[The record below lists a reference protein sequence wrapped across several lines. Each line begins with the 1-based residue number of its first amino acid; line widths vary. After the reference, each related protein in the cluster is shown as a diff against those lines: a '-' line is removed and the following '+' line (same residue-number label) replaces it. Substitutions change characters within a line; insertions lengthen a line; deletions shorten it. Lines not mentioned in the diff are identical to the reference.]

1 MAMKDILG
9 RFKREPEE
17 DFIPE
22 EEYLPE
28 EAPVEEK
35 PSFVFTDINSEPI
48 DTAAEAVPEAPV
60 RSGPVKVGSSDND
73 RIQMFE
79 IDLGGSNVKLP
90 EEPAVETPVVEEPV
104 YETYAPTPTPA
115 YTPAPEPEA
124 EDTIVVAPTP
134 ETAGA
139 EDDYEVDFGYSAPG
153 ALDDVTY
160 TTDPTAIPKPAEPEP
175 VVYSRSEAPA
185 DNDEEYYD
193 SYEPMFEESYGPGT
207 YFSGGETAA
216 AAAAAPVAEDYV
228 PYEAPAAEAP
238 EAAEPVEVEAPPEV
252 QTYDDDMPR
261 YENYRKPRNKTRYR
275 DEPRSYENNIDDSVF
290 LPDEGDTP
298 VFSKK
303 NRRRMTIAIIAILA
317 ALLLFL
323 GGVLISHFTGRSDK
337 AAEATTAQVKTTAFE
352 RSVSNNASATETT
365 TEEDIS
371 VQYDENGEI
380 SESTASTASA
390 SSSTSRRTS
399 TRTTTRTTTAST
411 THSTTRSTT
420 ASTTQSTAPATQ
432 TPSTAVPS
440 TDPVTQPPTQAPS
453 PWDHVNN

>member
-1 MAMKDILG
+1 MAMKDILD

-48 DTAAEAVPEAPV
+48 DTAAAVPEAPV

-134 ETAGA
+134 DTAGS

-160 TTDPTAIPKPAEPEP
+160 TTDPASVPKPAEPEP

-193 SYEPMFEESYGPGT
+193 SYEPMFEESYGPGS
-207 YFSGGETAA
+207 YFSGGEAA
-216 AAAAAPVAEDYV
+216 AEAAPVTEEESV

-238 EAAEPVEVEAPPEV
+238 EVAEPVEEVRAPREA

-261 YENYRKPRNKTRYR
+261 YENYRKPRNKARYR

-298 VFSKK
+298 VFSRK

-317 ALLLFL
+317 ALLLVL

-352 RSVSNNASATETT
+352 RSVSNNASATTTT

-371 VQYDENGEI
+371 AQYDENGEL
-380 SESTASTASA
+380 SESTASTSY
-390 SSSTSRRTS
+390 SSTSRRTS
-399 TRTTTRTTTAST
+399 TRTTTRSTTAST
-411 THSTTRSTT
+411 TRSTTRSTT
-420 ASTTQSTAPATQ
+420 ASTTQSTAPVTQ
-432 TPSTAVPS
+432 TPPTAVPS
-440 TDPVTQPPTQAPS
+440 TDPVTQPTTQAPS

>member
-1 MAMKDILG
+1 MAMKDILD

-48 DTAAEAVPEAPV
+48 DTAEAVPEAPV

-90 EEPAVETPVVEEPV
+90 EEPVVEEPV

-134 ETAGA
+134 DTAGS

-160 TTDPTAIPKPAEPEP
+160 TTDPASVPKPAEPEP

-193 SYEPMFEESYGPGT
+193 SYEPMFEESYGPGS
-207 YFSGGETAA
+207 YFSGGEAA
-216 AAAAAPVAEDYV
+216 AEAAPVTEEESV

-238 EAAEPVEVEAPPEV
+238 EVAEPVEEVRAPREA

-261 YENYRKPRNKTRYR
+261 YENYRKPRNKARYR

-298 VFSKK
+298 VFSRK

-317 ALLLFL
+317 ALLLVL
-323 GGVLISHFTGRSDK
+323 GGVLISHFTGRSDN

-352 RSVSNNASATETT
+352 RSVSNNASATTTT

-371 VQYDENGEI
+371 AQYDENGEL
-380 SESTASTASA
+380 SESTASTSY
-390 SSSTSRRTS
+390 SSTSRRTS
-399 TRTTTRTTTAST
+399 TRTTTRSTTA
-411 THSTTRSTT
+411 STTRSTT
-420 ASTTQSTAPATQ
+420 RSTTDSTTTQSTAPSTTTTAT
-432 TPSTAVPS
+432 STTTTTS
-440 TDPVTQPPTQAPS
+440 TTAAPS
-453 PWDHVNN
+453 PWDQIRR

>member
-9 RFKREPEE
+9 RFKKGPEE
-17 DFIPE
+17 EFIPE
-22 EEYLPE
+22 EEFVPE
-28 EAPVEEK
+28 EAPVDEK

-48 DTAAEAVPEAPV
+48 DAAEPVPEAPV
-60 RSGPVKVGSSDND
+60 HSGPVKVGSSDND

-79 IDLGGSNVKLP
+79 IDLGGSHVKLP
-90 EEPAVETPVVEEPV
+90 EEPVVEAPAVEEPV
-104 YETYAPTPTPA
+104 YETYAPAPEPV
-115 YTPAPEPEA
+115 YTPAPEPEV

-134 ETAGA
+134 EAAGA

-160 TTDPTAIPKPAEPEP
+160 TTDPAAVPKPAEPEP
-175 VVYSRSEAPA
+175 VVYTRSEAPA
-185 DNDEEYYD
+185 ADDEEYYD
-193 SYEPMFEESYGPGT
+193 SYEPMFEESYGPGS
-207 YFSGGETAA
+207 YFAGGETAA
-216 AAAAAPVAEDYV
+216 AAAVAPAAEDYV
-228 PYEAPAAEAP
+228 PYEAPAAEAL

-317 ALLLFL
+317 ALLLVL

-352 RSVSNNASATETT
+352 RSVSNNASATTTT

-371 VQYDENGEI
+371 AQYDENGEI
-380 SESTASTASA
+380 SESTASTSY
-390 SSSTSRRTS
+390 SSTSRRTS
-399 TRTTTRTTTAST
+399 TRTTTRSTTAST
-411 THSTTRSTT
+411 TRSTTRSTT
-420 ASTTQSTAPATQ
+420 ASTTQSTTAPT
-432 TPSTAVPS
+432 TEPT
-440 TDPVTQPPTQAPS
+440 TETPPTTQSTSRSTTAAPS

>member
-1 MAMKDILG
+1 MAMKDILD

-48 DTAAEAVPEAPV
+48 DTAAAVPEAPV

-90 EEPAVETPVVEEPV
+90 EEPVVEEPV

-134 ETAGA
+134 DTAGS

-160 TTDPTAIPKPAEPEP
+160 TTDPASVPKPAEPEP

-193 SYEPMFEESYGPGT
+193 SYEPMFEESYGPGS
-207 YFSGGETAA
+207 YFSGGEAA
-216 AAAAAPVAEDYV
+216 AEAAPVTEEESV

-238 EAAEPVEVEAPPEV
+238 EVAEPVEEVRAPREA

-261 YENYRKPRNKTRYR
+261 YENYRKPRNKARYR

-298 VFSKK
+298 VFSRK

-317 ALLLFL
+317 ALLLVL

-352 RSVSNNASATETT
+352 RSVSNNASATTTT

-371 VQYDENGEI
+371 AQYDENGEL
-380 SESTASTASA
+380 SESTASTSY
-390 SSSTSRRTS
+390 SSTSRRTS
-399 TRTTTRTTTAST
+399 TRTTTR
-411 THSTTRSTT
+411 STT
-420 ASTTQSTAPATQ
+420 ASTTRSTPRSTTDSTTTQSTAPSTTTTAT
-432 TPSTAVPS
+432 STTTTTS
-440 TDPVTQPPTQAPS
+440 TTAAPS
-453 PWDHVNN
+453 PWDQIRR

>member
-79 IDLGGSNVKLP
+79 IDLGGSKVKLP
-90 EEPAVETPVVEEPV
+90 EEPVVEAPVVEEPV
-104 YETYAPTPTPA
+104 YETSAPVSEPV

-193 SYEPMFEESYGPGT
+193 SYEPMFEESYGPGS
-207 YFSGGETAA
+207 YFSGEKE
-216 AAAAAPVAEDYV
+216 AAAPAEPAEEYV
-228 PYEAPAAEAP
+228 PYEAPAAEAS
-238 EAAEPVEVEAPPEV
+238 EVAEPVEELP
-252 QTYDDDMPR
+252 TYTDDRPR
-261 YENYRKPRNKTRYR
+261 YENYRKEKNKARYW
-275 DEPRSYENNIDDSVF
+275 DEEPRSYENNIDDSVF
-290 LPDEGDTP
+290 LPDEGETP
-298 VFSKK
+298 VFSRK
-303 NRRRMTIAIIAILA
+303 NRRRLTIAIIAILA

-411 THSTTRSTT
+411 TRSTTRSTT

>member
-79 IDLGGSNVKLP
+79 IDLGGSKVNLP
-90 EEPAVETPVVEEPV
+90 EEPVAETPVVEEPV
-104 YETYAPTPTPA
+104 YETYAPTPTPVYA
-115 YTPAPEPEA
+115 PTPEPEV

-160 TTDPTAIPKPAEPEP
+160 TTDPASVPKPAEPEP

-193 SYEPMFEESYGPGT
+193 SYEPMFEESYGPGS
-207 YFSGGETAA
+207 YFSGEKE
-216 AAAAAPVAEDYV
+216 AAAPAEPAEEYV

-238 EAAEPVEVEAPPEV
+238 EVAEPVEELP
-252 QTYDDDMPR
+252 TYTDDRPR
-261 YENYRKPRNKTRYR
+261 YENYRKEKNKARYW
-275 DEPRSYENNIDDSVF
+275 DEEPRSYENNIDDSVF
-290 LPDEGDTP
+290 LPDEGETP
-298 VFSKK
+298 VFSRK
-303 NRRRMTIAIIAILA
+303 NRRRLTIAIIAVLA
-317 ALLLFL
+317 ALLLVL
-323 GGVLISHFTGRSDK
+323 GGILISHFTGRSNET
-337 AAEATTAQVKTTAFE
+337 EATTAKVKTTAFE

>member
-9 RFKREPEE
+9 RLKRGPEE
-17 DFIPE
+17 EYIPE
-22 EEYLPE
+22 EEFVPE
-28 EAPVEEK
+28 EAPAPEK

-79 IDLGGSNVKLP
+79 IDLGGSKVKLP
-90 EEPAVETPVVEEPV
+90 EEPVVEAPVVEEPV
-104 YETYAPTPTPA
+104 YETSAPVSEPV

-207 YFSGGETAA
+207 YFS
-216 AAAAAPVAEDYV
+216 
-228 PYEAPAAEAP
+228 
-238 EAAEPVEVEAPPEV
+238 
-252 QTYDDDMPR
+252 
-261 YENYRKPRNKTRYR
+261 
-275 DEPRSYENNIDDSVF
+275 
-290 LPDEGDTP
+290 
-298 VFSKK
+298 
-303 NRRRMTIAIIAILA
+303 
-317 ALLLFL
+317 
-323 GGVLISHFTGRSDK
+323 
-337 AAEATTAQVKTTAFE
+337 
-352 RSVSNNASATETT
+352 
-365 TEEDIS
+365 
-371 VQYDENGEI
+371 
-380 SESTASTASA
+380 
-390 SSSTSRRTS
+390 
-399 TRTTTRTTTAST
+399 
-411 THSTTRSTT
+411 
-420 ASTTQSTAPATQ
+420 
-432 TPSTAVPS
+432 
-440 TDPVTQPPTQAPS
+440 
-453 PWDHVNN
+453 

>member
-9 RFKREPEE
+9 RFKKGPEE
-17 DFIPE
+17 EFIPE
-22 EEYLPE
+22 EEFVPE
-28 EAPVEEK
+28 EAPVDEK

-48 DTAAEAVPEAPV
+48 DAAEPVPEAPV
-60 RSGPVKVGSSDND
+60 HSGPVKVGSSDND

-79 IDLGGSNVKLP
+79 IDLGGSHVKLP
-90 EEPAVETPVVEEPV
+90 EEPVVEAPAVEEPV
-104 YETYAPTPTPA
+104 YETYAPAPEPV
-115 YTPAPEPEA
+115 YTPAPEPEV

-134 ETAGA
+134 EAAGA

-160 TTDPTAIPKPAEPEP
+160 TTDPAAVPKPAEPEP
-175 VVYSRSEAPA
+175 VVYTRSEAPA
-185 DNDEEYYD
+185 ADDEEYYD
-193 SYEPMFEESYGPGT
+193 SYEPMFEESYGPGS
-207 YFSGGETAA
+207 YFAGGES
-216 AAAAAPVAEDYV
+216 AAPAAPEAEEYV

-238 EAAEPVEVEAPPEV
+238 AAAEPVETVKAPYEAE
-252 QTYDDDMPR
+252 TYNDDTPR
-261 YENYRKPRNKTRYR
+261 YENYRKTRNKARYG

-303 NRRRMTIAIIAILA
+303 NRRRLTIAIIAVLA
-317 ALLLFL
+317 ALLLVL

-371 VQYDENGEI
+371 AQYDENGEI
-380 SESTASTASA
+380 SESTASTSY
-390 SSSTSRRTS
+390 SSTSRRTS
-399 TRTTTRTTTAST
+399 TRTTTRSTTAST
-411 THSTTRSTT
+411 TRSTTRSTT
-420 ASTTQSTAPATQ
+420 ASTTQSTTAPT
-432 TPSTAVPS
+432 TEPT
-440 TDPVTQPPTQAPS
+440 TETPPTTQSTSRSTTAAPS

>member
-79 IDLGGSNVKLP
+79 IDLGGSKVNLP
-90 EEPAVETPVVEEPV
+90 EEPVAETPVVEEPV
-104 YETYAPTPTPA
+104 YETYAPTPTP
-115 YTPAPEPEA
+115 EV
-124 EDTIVVAPTP
+124 EDTIVVAPTS

-160 TTDPTAIPKPAEPEP
+160 TTDPASVPKPAEPEP

-193 SYEPMFEESYGPGT
+193 SYEPMFEESYGPGS
-207 YFSGGETAA
+207 YFSGEKE
-216 AAAAAPVAEDYV
+216 AAAPAEPAEEYV
-228 PYEAPAAEAP
+228 PYEAPAAEAS
-238 EAAEPVEVEAPPEV
+238 EVAEPVEELP
-252 QTYDDDMPR
+252 TYTDDRPR
-261 YENYRKPRNKTRYR
+261 YENYRKEKNKARYW
-275 DEPRSYENNIDDSVF
+275 DEEPRSYENNIDDSVF
-290 LPDEGDTP
+290 LPDEGETP
-298 VFSKK
+298 VFSRK
-303 NRRRMTIAIIAILA
+303 NRRRLTIAIIAVLA
-317 ALLLFL
+317 ALLLVL
-323 GGVLISHFTGRSDK
+323 GGILISHFTGRSNET
-337 AAEATTAQVKTTAFE
+337 EATTAKVKTTAFE

>member
-79 IDLGGSNVKLP
+79 IDLGGSKVNLP
-90 EEPAVETPVVEEPV
+90 EEPVAETPVVEEPV
-104 YETYAPTPTPA
+104 YETYAPTPTPVYA
-115 YTPAPEPEA
+115 PTPEPEV

-160 TTDPTAIPKPAEPEP
+160 TTDPASVPKPAEPEP

-193 SYEPMFEESYGPGT
+193 SYEPMFEESYGPGS
-207 YFSGGETAA
+207 YFSGEKE
-216 AAAAAPVAEDYV
+216 AAAPAEPAEEYV
-228 PYEAPAAEAP
+228 PYEAPAAEAS
-238 EAAEPVEVEAPPEV
+238 EVAEPVEELP
-252 QTYDDDMPR
+252 TYTDDRPR
-261 YENYRKPRNKTRYR
+261 YENYRKEKNKARYW
-275 DEPRSYENNIDDSVF
+275 DEEPRSYENNIDDSVF
-290 LPDEGDTP
+290 LPDEGETP
-298 VFSKK
+298 VFSRK
-303 NRRRMTIAIIAILA
+303 NRRRLTIAIIAVLA
-317 ALLLFL
+317 ALLLVL
-323 GGVLISHFTGRSDK
+323 GGILISHFTGRSNET
-337 AAEATTAQVKTTAFE
+337 EATTAKVKTTAFE

>member
-9 RFKREPEE
+9 RLKRGPEE
-17 DFIPE
+17 EYIPE
-22 EEYLPE
+22 EEFVPE
-28 EAPVEEK
+28 EAPAPEK

-79 IDLGGSNVKLP
+79 IDLGGSKVKLP
-90 EEPAVETPVVEEPV
+90 EEPVVEAPVVEEPV
-104 YETYAPTPTPA
+104 YETSAPVSEPV

-193 SYEPMFEESYGPGT
+193 SYEPMFEESYGPGS
-207 YFSGGETAA
+207 YFSGEKE
-216 AAAAAPVAEDYV
+216 AAAPAEPAEEYV
-228 PYEAPAAEAP
+228 PYEAPAAEAS
-238 EAAEPVEVEAPPEV
+238 EVAEPVEELP
-252 QTYDDDMPR
+252 TYTDDRPR
-261 YENYRKPRNKTRYR
+261 YENYRKEKNKARYW
-275 DEPRSYENNIDDSVF
+275 DEEPRSYENNIDDSVF
-290 LPDEGDTP
+290 LPDEGETP
-298 VFSKK
+298 VFSRK
-303 NRRRMTIAIIAILA
+303 NRRRLTIAIIAILA

-323 GGVLISHFTGRSDK
+323 GGVLISHFTGRSNET
-337 AAEATTAQVKTTAFE
+337 EATTAKVKTTAFE

-411 THSTTRSTT
+411 TRSTTRSTT

>member
-1 MAMKDILG
+1 MAMKDILD

-48 DTAAEAVPEAPV
+48 DTAEAVPEAPV

-90 EEPAVETPVVEEPV
+90 EEPVVEEPV

-134 ETAGA
+134 DTAGS

-160 TTDPTAIPKPAEPEP
+160 TTDPASVPKPAEPEP

-193 SYEPMFEESYGPGT
+193 SYEPMFEESYGPGS
-207 YFSGGETAA
+207 YFSGGEAA
-216 AAAAAPVAEDYV
+216 AEAAPVTEEESV

-238 EAAEPVEVEAPPEV
+238 EVAEPVEEVRAPREA

-261 YENYRKPRNKTRYR
+261 YENYRKPRNKARYR

-298 VFSKK
+298 VFSRK

-317 ALLLFL
+317 ALLLVL

-352 RSVSNNASATETT
+352 RSVSNNASATTTT

-371 VQYDENGEI
+371 AQYDENGEL
-380 SESTASTASA
+380 SESTASTSY
-390 SSSTSRRTS
+390 SSTSRRTS
-399 TRTTTRTTTAST
+399 TRTTTQST
-411 THSTTRSTT
+411 TDST
-420 ASTTQSTAPATQ
+420 TTQSTAPSTTTTAT
-432 TPSTAVPS
+432 STTTTTS
-440 TDPVTQPPTQAPS
+440 TTAAPS
-453 PWDHVNN
+453 PWDQIRR

>member
-9 RFKREPEE
+9 RLKRGPEE
-17 DFIPE
+17 EYIPE
-22 EEYLPE
+22 EEFVPE
-28 EAPVEEK
+28 EAPAPEK

-79 IDLGGSNVKLP
+79 IDLGGSKVKLP
-90 EEPAVETPVVEEPV
+90 EEPVVEAPVVEEPV
-104 YETYAPTPTPA
+104 YETSAPVSEPV

-193 SYEPMFEESYGPGT
+193 SYEPMFEESYGPGS
-207 YFSGGETAA
+207 YFSGEKE
-216 AAAAAPVAEDYV
+216 AAAPAEPAEEYV
-228 PYEAPAAEAP
+228 PYEAPAAEAS
-238 EAAEPVEVEAPPEV
+238 EVAEPVEELP
-252 QTYDDDMPR
+252 TYTDDRPR
-261 YENYRKPRNKTRYR
+261 YENYRKEKNKARYW
-275 DEPRSYENNIDDSVF
+275 DEEPRSYENNIDDSVF
-290 LPDEGDTP
+290 LPDEGETP
-298 VFSKK
+298 VFSRK
-303 NRRRMTIAIIAILA
+303 NRRRLTIAIIAILA

-411 THSTTRSTT
+411 TRSTTRSTT